1 MPRTYDMTL
10 RARRAAETTERI
22 VVATER
28 LLATG
33 AASEATLRAIADA
46 TGVTQQT
53 VLRHMGSREGCF
65 RATAERV
72 AERVREQRERVRPGD
87 VPGAIATLI
96 AHYEEEGRLV
106 LNLLAQEQGED
117 PFPRDA
123 AAEGRAYHRAW
134 VERILLPA
142 AADTDG
148 DGTRGEAARTG
159 RARRNAERDRTD
171 ALVAATDL
179 YLWKVLR
186 LDLGRS
192 VAETEAVVLRL
203 VRSVLAAEGATA

>member
-106 LNLLAQEQGED
+106 LNLLAQEQGDD
-117 PFPRDA
+117 PFPHEA
-123 AAEGRAYHRAW
+123 VAEGRAYHRAW
-134 VERILLPA
+134 VERILRPA
-142 AADTDG
+142 AVGTERDG
-148 DGTRGEAARTG
+148 ARG
-159 RARRNAERDRTD
+159 NAERERTD

-179 YLWKVLR
+179 YTWKLLR
-186 LDLGRS
+186 HDLGRS
-192 VAETEAVVLRL
+192 VAETEAVVLRS
-203 VRSVLAAEGATA
+203 VRSVLAAEGATP